1 MRLYSEQKG
10 ASNMAEQYNQTSE
23 LRDRERLKSDATE
36 AVAKAKQ
43 AGQQQLETG
52 SDAGQTAKDM

>member
-1 MRLYSEQKG
+1 
-10 ASNMAEQYNQTSE
+10 MAEQYNQTSE